1 MINFQKKSFILG
13 HRRASSY
20 GSSVAAMQ
28 NMASQQPGPH
38 PYQMI
43 RGHSHEHLYGPHPGS
58 IYPPY
63 DYCKFLSFFF

>member
-1 MINFQKKSFILG
+1 
-13 HRRASSY
+13 
-20 GSSVAAMQ
+20 MQ

-63 DYCKFLSFFF
+63 DYCKFFLYLKV

>member
-1 MINFQKKSFILG
+1 
-13 HRRASSY
+13 
-20 GSSVAAMQ
+20 MQ

-63 DYCKFLSFFF
+63 DYCKFFLLKSEEEKMGHIQKLANSKRSIFFVLSS